1 MIESV
6 IKVLPI
12 LLIGLFF
19 VCLVIEAK
27 LSMDTKKNI
36 ENMNVD
42 FENIDKIMAKIE
54 KDINTMGK
62 TIDDFQETNNTIK
75 KIIVDI
81 QEKNNTNYG
90 RK

>member
-6 IKVLPI
+6 IKFLPI

-27 LSMDTKKNI
+27 LSMNTKKNI
-36 ENMNVD
+36 
-42 FENIDKIMAKIE
+42 ENIDKIMAKIE